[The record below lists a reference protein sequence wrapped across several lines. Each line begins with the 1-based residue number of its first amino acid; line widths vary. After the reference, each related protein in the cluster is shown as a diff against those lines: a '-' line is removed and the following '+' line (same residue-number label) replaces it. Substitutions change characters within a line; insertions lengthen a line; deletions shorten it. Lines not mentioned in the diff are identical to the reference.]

1 MRSNKGF
8 TLAEIAVA
16 MVIVA
21 LLLAGAIIPL
31 RTQIDVRNTA
41 DTQRS
46 MDAIKEAIIGY
57 ALANGRLP
65 CPADGTIPAGG
76 VNSGTE
82 QYNTTTGQCAD
93 SLGTAV
99 TFGVVPWA
107 TLGVSET
114 DAWGRRFSYYVVQ
127 TFADKIQLYS
137 NLPAV
142 NPSDYN
148 TPGQTPCNPAPM
160 PTVSSFALCTLGNL
174 TVNTRNDSTHA
185 ATAIGSVLPAVIISH
200 GKNGYGAYTP
210 GGLTLAAP
218 AAGTDEAA
226 NATYSNGATTFYSR
240 TPTPSASGCSDAAA
254 GPFCEFDDII
264 VMISTPTLAARMV
277 NAGKLP

>member
-1 MRSNKGF
+1 
-8 TLAEIAVA
+8 
-16 MVIVA
+16 
-21 LLLAGAIIPL
+21 
-31 RTQIDVRNTA
+31 
-41 DTQRS
+41 
-46 MDAIKEAIIGY
+46 
-57 ALANGRLP
+57 
-65 CPADGTIPAGG
+65 
-76 VNSGTE
+76 
-82 QYNTTTGQCAD
+82 
-93 SLGTAV
+93 
-99 TFGVVPWA
+99 
-107 TLGVSET
+107 
-114 DAWGRRFSYYVVQ
+114 
-127 TFADKIQLYS
+127 
-137 NLPAV
+137 
-142 NPSDYN
+142 
-148 TPGQTPCNPAPM
+148 M